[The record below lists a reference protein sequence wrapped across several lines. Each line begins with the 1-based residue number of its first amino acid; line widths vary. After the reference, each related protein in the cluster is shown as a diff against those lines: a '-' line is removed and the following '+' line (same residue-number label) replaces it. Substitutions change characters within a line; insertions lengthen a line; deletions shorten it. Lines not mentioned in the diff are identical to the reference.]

1 MDNELIRRV
10 GVYAQ
15 SVVSG
20 ILTIEQVPV
29 PLRTYVQRKIAGEP
43 LEDEPETEVGQ
54 TIEQQVMSLASTAD
68 LLSLFVRD
76 LLEAADE

>member
-54 TIEQQVMSLASTAD
+54 STEEKLAALERSIT
-68 LLSLFVRD
+68 LFKAVTFAK
-76 LLEAADE
+76 LEAME